1 MKIIAEAAF
10 NHNGDL
16 NYLKELGLKSK
27 ISGADYFTVQVMNV
41 DAFCVKDYLRYK
53 LYKDTEFNQDQWID
67 LFDYYKDIDLPIIP
81 CVLEEKSFQLCI
93 NYGFKLLKIH
103 ATDITNHPFLN
114 LISESPNIK
123 VILETQCATLLET
136 ELAIEIL
143 GKHKIEALFSG
154 YSNYPTEVEDLNL
167 NTIDYFK
174 HKFNLNVGYADH
186 SLDTSSVPLMI
197 LAKGCKYIEKHIT
210 ISRNNR
216 NYDWQVSLYPEEF
229 SKMVNNLKHYAKSL
243 GSFSKHPS
251 ENEKNFRSV
260 MYKKHIDGF
269 DTLKRSDKGYFL
281 IEKIIDSFSS
291 ESTVV
296 ALIARLKSKRLK
308 NKVLKPFHNNVMILD
323 LYNRISRSKKY
334 KTILATSNLIEDKDL
349 VNLFYNQN
357 IDVFKG
363 DPISVID
370 RMLSLAYQEKASSIF
385 RVTGDNPFT
394 DPRIME
400 EMLSLMNEHS
410 LDYVKVNNVPFGVG
424 SELFSTKYLW
434 KLYLELDTTEFS
446 EYLTWY
452 VLNDKDV
459 KIGSIDLVESNNDN
473 YLVNLSV
480 DLLEDFD
487 RCKKLLL
494 KIGKKDFNNITL
506 QDILSNTRNLEK
518 VNDNKIIKLPHGM
531 SMKLKDYIKSFN
543 EKKYIIRKKITL

>member
-16 NYLKELGLKSK
+16 NYLKELGLKAK

-41 DAFCVKDYLRYK
+41 DAFCVKDYQRYQ
-53 LYKDTEFNQDQWID
+53 LYKDTEFAEDQWID
-67 LFDYYKDIDLPIIP
+67 LFDYYKNINLSIIP

-93 NYGFKLLKIH
+93 NYGFELLKIH
-103 ATDITNHPFLN
+103 ATDINNHPFLN
-114 LISESPNIK
+114 LISETPNIK

-136 ELAIEIL
+136 ELAIEVL

-174 HKFNLNVGYADH
+174 HKFNLNIGYADH
-186 SLDTSSVPLMI
+186 SLDTNSIPLMI

-251 ENEKNFRSV
+251 KNEKNFRSI

-269 DTLKRSDKGYFL
+269 DTFKRSDKGDFL
-281 IEKIIDSFSS
+281 IEKIIDSFSL
-291 ESTVV
+291 ETTVV

-308 NKVLKPFHNNVMILD
+308 NKVLLNFSKNELIVD
-323 LYNRISRSKKY
+323 LYNRISNNSPFKVV
-334 KTILATSNLIEDKDL
+334 LATSFLKEDDL
-349 VNLFYNQN
+349 LASLFEKNSYP
-357 IDVFKG
+357 IYRG
-363 DPISVID
+363 DDISIID
-370 RMLSLAYQEKASSIF
+370 RMLRLAFIEKASSIF

-394 DPRIME
+394 DPY
-400 EMLSLMNEHS
+400 LMNEMSKMLNKHN
-410 LDYVKVNNVPFGVG
+410 LDYVRVNNAPFGV
-424 SELFSTKYLW
+424 SAELFSTKYLW
-434 KLYLELDTTEFS
+434 KLYLKLESTEHS
-446 EYLTWY
+446 EYLSWY

-459 KIGSIDLVESNNDN
+459 KMGSIDIVTEIKTN
-473 YLVNLSV
+473 VNLSV
-480 DLLEDFD
+480 DYEKDYQD
-487 RCKKLLL
+487 CKKLLL
-494 KIGKKDFNNITL
+494 KIDKDFSEITL
-506 QDILSNTRNLEK
+506 NDILKNISVLKEINLDSE
-518 VNDNKIIKLPHGM
+518 IKLPFGKTISIHKYIELFKNKK
-531 SMKLKDYIKSFN
+531 SLEIKS
-543 EKKYIIRKKITL
+543 IILK

>member
-16 NYLKELGLKSK
+16 NYLKELGLKAK

-41 DAFCVKDYLRYK
+41 DAFCVKDYQRYQ
-53 LYKDTEFNQDQWID
+53 LYKDTEFAEDQWID
-67 LFDYYKDIDLPIIP
+67 LFDYYKNINLSIIP

-93 NYGFKLLKIH
+93 NYGFELLKIH
-103 ATDITNHPFLN
+103 ATDINNHPFLN
-114 LISESPNIK
+114 LISETPNIK

-136 ELAIEIL
+136 ELAIEVL

-174 HKFNLNVGYADH
+174 HKFNLNIGYADH
-186 SLDTSSVPLMI
+186 SLDTNSIPLMI

-251 ENEKNFRSV
+251 KNEKNFRSI

-269 DTLKRSDKGYFL
+269 DTFKRSDKGDFL
-281 IEKIIDSFSS
+281 IEKIIDSFSL
-291 ESTVV
+291 ETTVV

-308 NKVLKPFHNNVMILD
+308 NKVLLNFSKNELIVD
-323 LYNRISRSKKY
+323 LYNRISNNSPFKVV
-334 KTILATSNLIEDKDL
+334 LATSLLKEDDL
-349 VNLFYNQN
+349 LASLFEKNSYP
-357 IDVFKG
+357 IYRG
-363 DPISVID
+363 DDISIID
-370 RMLSLAYQEKASSIF
+370 RMLRLAFIEKASSIF

-394 DPRIME
+394 DPY
-400 EMLSLMNEHS
+400 LMNEMSKMLNKHN
-410 LDYVKVNNVPFGVG
+410 LDYVRVNNAPFGV
-424 SELFSTKYLW
+424 SAELFSTKYLW
-434 KLYLELDTTEFS
+434 KLYLKLESTEHS
-446 EYLTWY
+446 EYLSWY

-459 KIGSIDLVESNNDN
+459 KMGSIDIVTEIKTN
-473 YLVNLSV
+473 VNLSV
-480 DLLEDFD
+480 DYEKDYQD
-487 RCKKLLL
+487 CKKLLL
-494 KIGKKDFNNITL
+494 KIDKDFSEITL
-506 QDILSNTRNLEK
+506 NDILKNISVLKEINLDSE
-518 VNDNKIIKLPHGM
+518 IKLPFGKTVSIHKYIELFKNKK
-531 SMKLKDYIKSFN
+531 SVEIKS
-543 EKKYIIRKKITL
+543 IILK

>member
-16 NYLKELGLKSK
+16 NYLKELGLKAK
-27 ISGADYFTVQVMNV
+27 ISGADFFTVQVMNV
-41 DAFCVKDYLRYK
+41 DAFCVKDYLRYQ
-53 LYKDTEFNQDQWID
+53 LYNDTEFNEDEWID
-67 LFDYYKDIDLPIIP
+67 LFDYYKNIDLPIIP

-93 NYGFKLLKIH
+93 NYGFEFLKIH

-114 LISESPNIK
+114 LISETPNIK

-174 HKFNLNVGYADH
+174 HKFNLDVGYADH
-186 SLDTSSVPLMI
+186 SLDTNSVPLMI

-251 ENEKNFRSV
+251 KNEKNFRPV

-269 DTLKRSDKGYFL
+269 DTLKRSDKGDFL
-281 IEKIIDSFSS
+281 IEKIIDSFPS
-291 ESTVV
+291 ETTVV

-308 NKVLKPFHNNVMILD
+308 NKVLLNFSKKELIVD
-323 LYNRISRSKKY
+323 LYDRISNNSPFKVV
-334 KTILATSNLIEDKDL
+334 LATSFLKEDDPL
-349 VNLFYNQN
+349 VNLFEKNSYP
-357 IDVFKG
+357 VYRG
-363 DPISVID
+363 DDISIID
-370 RMLSLAYQEKASSIF
+370 RMLRLAFIEKASSIF

-394 DPRIME
+394 DPY
-400 EMLSLMNEHS
+400 LMNEMSKMLNKHS
-410 LDYVKVNNVPFGVG
+410 LDYVRVNNAPFGV
-424 SELFSTKYLW
+424 SAELFSTKYLW
-434 KLYLELDTTEFS
+434 KLYLKLDSTEYS
-446 EYLTWY
+446 EYLSWY

-459 KIGSIDLVESNNDN
+459 KMGSIDIITERKTNI
-473 YLVNLSV
+473 NLSV
-480 DLLEDFD
+480 DYEKDYQD
-487 RCKKLLL
+487 CKKLLL
-494 KIGKKDFNNITL
+494 KIDKDFSEITL
-506 QDILSNTRNLEK
+506 NDIIKNISVLKEINLESE
-518 VNDNKIIKLPHGM
+518 IKLPFGKTVSIH
-531 SMKLKDYIKSFN
+531 
-543 EKKYIIRKKITL
+543 KYIELFKNKKSVERKSIILK